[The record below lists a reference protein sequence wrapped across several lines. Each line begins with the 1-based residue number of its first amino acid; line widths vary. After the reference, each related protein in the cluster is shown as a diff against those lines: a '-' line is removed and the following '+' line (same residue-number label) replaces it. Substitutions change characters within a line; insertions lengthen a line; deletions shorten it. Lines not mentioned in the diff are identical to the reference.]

1 MNLNCTC
8 PYCDNENAYH
18 NGVNYEC
25 PDCDAEWD
33 NNGNLLNGEYDD
45 DAESNESF
53 EELCNLDKPFFKL
66 KHGQLYECKVDFYN
80 SFKDEMQTETITI
93 LPLAFDNSK
102 NRFWILSDAKRIYDK
117 YPKAIQDFIKMD
129 FTTIWNDGI
138 DGYFEDSMVM
148 PLSVICATTKHNTIV
163 DYNSEMYDF
172 VEINSI

>member
-25 PDCDAEWD
+25 PDCEAEWD
-33 NNGNLLNGEYDD
+33 NNGNLLNGEDDDYDD
-45 DAESNESF
+45 DNEAF
-53 EELCNLDKPFFKL
+53 EELCSLDKPFFVL

-80 SFKDEMQTETITI
+80 SLEDEMQTETITI
-93 LPLAFDNSK
+93 LPLAFENKK

-117 YPKAIQDFIKMD
+117 YPEAIQDFIKMD

-148 PLSVICATTKHNTIV
+148 PLAIICATTEHDTIV
-163 DYNSEMYDF
+163 DYNSVMYDF
-172 VEINSI
+172 VAMN

>member
-8 PYCDNENAYH
+8 PYCENENAYH

-33 NNGNLLNGEYDD
+33 NNGNLLDGEYEDD
-45 DAESNESF
+45 DSEDNEAF

-80 SFKDEMQTETITI
+80 SLDDEMQTETVNI
-93 LPLAFDNSK
+93 LPLAFDDNK
-102 NRFWILSDAKRIYDK
+102 NRFWILSDAKNFIEK
-117 YPKAIQDFIKMD
+117 YPEAVKHFMAMD

-148 PLSVICATTKHNTIV
+148 PLAIICATTEHNTIA

-172 VEINSI
+172 VEIS